1 MAEAQIVFS
10 NEQKFTSKLLENLE
24 SSQKCVIWKR
34 EKYESILNKV
44 KTGKKE
50 LPQDYYYRML
60 KVITL
65 F

>member
-1 MAEAQIVFS
+1 
-10 NEQKFTSKLLENLE
+10 LENLE

-50 LPQDYYYRML
+50 LPIPKYW
-60 KVITL
+60 ITL
-65 F
+65 AVNTPESLFCCLS

>member
-1 MAEAQIVFS
+1 
-10 NEQKFTSKLLENLE
+10 LENLE

-50 LPQDYYYRML
+50 LPQDYYYMQRYVQ
-60 KVITL
+60 VIETGGATTPKSNPIL
-65 F
+65 II